1 MLSDTD
7 MYANRPFWTTATDLL
22 QHKRLLVLAL
32 SGATLSAAC
41 FGAGL
46 GMMLPVFHLLLKE
59 KESLPSLIDRYLVQS
74 DVQALRD
81 VGERLVVWVPT
92 DPFRGFVLVMVCL
105 IMLSVASGIGR
116 YIHSI
121 CVFTAVQRTTSQRRM
136 RLFRRLINAPLIQA
150 LRSNAGD
157 QISRVTHDTQLL
169 ATGHRAIFDSAM
181 MKMFNATVGVS
192 CAFWLNW
199 RLTLIGL
206 ISAPAIALLLRVVGN
221 RIRKASGQALVRR
234 GEMTSTMRES
244 LQNIRVVKAHSAEG
258 YERRRFHRQNRLLER
273 DEMRIRRMN
282 ALAKPM
288 VETITT
294 AATAVVACCAAYLVL
309 GSEDVPVE
317 QLMVVLTMLAASG
330 AATQRLLGLHN
341 MVHECTPA
349 AERILEGLN
358 LPIEASHIPAD
369 PPPPRLAR
377 HRNAIAFENVS
388 FTYPD
393 HADPAVCDV
402 SLDIAHGATVAL
414 VGANGSGKTT
424 LVSLLPRH
432 FTPSAG
438 RVLID
443 GVDIATVGLRSL
455 RHQIG
460 IVTQQTV
467 LFRGSI
473 ARNIA
478 YGRSDAPMPQIV
490 AAARAADADD
500 FIQHLPEGYETE
512 LGDDGSGLSGGQ
524 RQRICIA
531 RAVLR
536 DPAILI
542 LDEATSQIDADS
554 ESRINQL
561 LRALR
566 QGRTTFVIAH
576 RLSTV
581 IEADIIFVMDEG
593 RLVDHGTHEQLMTR
607 CEVYRLLAQSQMQG
621 ASS

>member
-1 MLSDTD
+1 MT
-7 MYANRPFWTTATDLL
+7 
-22 QHKRLLVLAL
+22 
-32 SGATLSAAC
+32 GAAWVDHSR
-41 FGAGL
+41 GG
-46 GMMLPVFHLLLKE
+46 
-59 KESLPSLIDRYLVQS
+59 IDRYLVQS
-74 DVQALRD
+74 DSGILQS
-81 VGERLVVWVPT
+81 VGRQLAVWVPA
-92 DPFRGFVLVMVCL
+92 DPFRGFVFVMVFL
-105 IMLSVASGIGR
+105 VLLSVVSGVGR

-121 CVFTAVQRTTSQRRM
+121 SVFAAVQRTTSQRRM

-150 LRSNAGD
+150 LRSDVGD
-157 QISRVTHDTQLL
+157 QISRVAHDTKLL
-169 ATGHRAIFDSAM
+169 GTGHSAIFDTAM
-181 MKMFNATVGVS
+181 MKLFNAVVAVA
-192 CAFWLNW
+192 CALWLNW

-206 ISAPAIALLLRVVGN
+206 ISAPAITFLLRVVGG
-221 RIRKASGQALVRR
+221 RIQRASSRALVRR
-234 GEMTSTMRES
+234 GQMTSTMREA
-244 LQNIRVVKAHSAEG
+244 LQNIRVVKAHGAEG

-273 DEMRIRRMN
+273 DEMRIRKTS
-282 ALAKPM
+282 ALAKPTA
-288 VETITT
+288 ETIIV
-294 AATAVVACCAAYLVL
+294 AAIALVACCAAYFVL
-309 GSEDVPVE
+309 GSEEVPVE
-317 QLMVVLTMLAASG
+317 QFMTVLAMLAASA

-341 MVHECTPA
+341 LIHECSPA
-349 AERILEGLN
+349 AERILEGLS
-358 LPIEASHIPAD
+358 LPVEASHIPTS

-377 HRNAIAFENVS
+377 HRNAIAFESVA

-393 HADPAVCDV
+393 QIEPAVCDV
-402 SLDIAHGATVAL
+402 SLRVAHGSTVAL

-443 GVDIATVGLRSL
+443 GIDIATVGLRSL

-478 YGRSDAPMPQIV
+478 YSRPDAPMQQIV
-490 AAARAADADD
+490 AAARAADADEL
-500 FIQHLPEGYETE
+500 IRRLPDGYETE

-524 RQRICIA
+524 KQRICIA

-554 ESRINQL
+554 EVRINQL

-566 QGRTTFVIAH
+566 LGRTTFVIAH

-581 IEADIIFVMDEG
+581 IEADVIFVMDEG
-593 RLVDHGTHEQLMTR
+593 RLVDHGTHEQLLTR
-607 CEVYRLLAQSQMQG
+607 CEIYRLLAQSQLQG